1 MYHTILNNILR
12 GFYVKSEKVFVFF
25 TNLFT
30 KEKKYVTLFPTR
42 KGDEFLGMFYGY
54 KKIRN
59 NPFYSDYTSVC
70 NFSKKKSKPTI
81 NLISLNLGSKKGV
94 CFAICIPLL
103 IYLQNA
109 SLLVNRKL
117 YKQILNL
124 EKAVFAFY
132 SKDLIPGGVITKWIQ
147 KTKEKKLDLMD
158 RIGNLINLPRHFTRS
173 RPRRW

>member
-1 MYHTILNNILR
+1 MYHTRLNNILR
-12 GFYVKSEKVFVFF
+12 GFDVKSRKVFVFF

-42 KGDEFLGMFYGY
+42 EGDEFLGMFYGF

-70 NFSKKKSKPTI
+70 NFSKKKIKTY
-81 NLISLNLGSKKGV
+81 NKFYFVEFRFKKGSMF
-94 CFAICIPLL
+94 CYFHTIAYLL
-103 IYLQNA
+103 AERQLA
-109 SLLVNRKL
+109 SNRKL

-124 EKAVFAFY
+124 EKAVFSFY

-158 RIGNLINLPRHFTRS
+158 RIGNLINPPGYFTR
-173 RPRRW
+173 RPSGQW

>member
-1 MYHTILNNILR
+1 MKKPVERGIPTIRKQISFKNNTFFFKKEIVGDRTMYHTRLNNILR
-12 GFYVKSEKVFVFF
+12 GFDVKSEKVFVFF

-42 KGDEFLGMFYGY
+42 EGDEFLGMFYGY

-59 NPFYSDYTSVC
+59 NPFYSDYTSFC
-70 NFSKKKSKPTI
+70 NFSKKKSKLTI

-109 SLLVNRKL
+109 SLLVIEN
-117 YKQILNL
+117 YI
-124 EKAVFAFY
+124 
-132 SKDLIPGGVITKWIQ
+132 SK
-147 KTKEKKLDLMD
+147 
-158 RIGNLINLPRHFTRS
+158 F
-173 RPRRW
+173 

>member
-59 NPFYSDYTSVC
+59 NPFCSDYTSIC
-70 NFSKKKSKPTI
+70 NFSKKKSKLTI
-81 NLISLNLGSKKGV
+81 NLILLNLGSKKGV
-94 CFAICIPLL
+94 CFAICIPLR
-103 IYLQNA
+103 IYLQSA
-109 SLLVNRKL
+109 SLLVIEN
-117 YKQILNL
+117 YI
-124 EKAVFAFY
+124 
-132 SKDLIPGGVITKWIQ
+132 SK
-147 KTKEKKLDLMD
+147 
-158 RIGNLINLPRHFTRS
+158 F
-173 RPRRW
+173 